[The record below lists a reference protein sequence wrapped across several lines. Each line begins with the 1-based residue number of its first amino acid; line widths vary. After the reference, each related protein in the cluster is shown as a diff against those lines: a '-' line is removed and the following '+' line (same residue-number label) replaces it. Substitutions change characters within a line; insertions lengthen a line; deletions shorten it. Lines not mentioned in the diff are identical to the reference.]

1 MVAPNH
7 SFFLLRV
14 AIVFFAIISDVGHGC
29 TFRDSPEY
37 IVCKY
42 TLVYDVLAEADRIP
56 QVVSGENDAN

>member
-1 MVAPNH
+1 M
-7 SFFLLRV
+7 
-14 AIVFFAIISDVGHGC
+14 FFAIISDVGNGC
-29 TFRDSPEY
+29 TFCDSHEY